1 MPYHL
6 FDTAFGT
13 CGLAWSETGLT
24 RVQLPESTRSATES
38 RVRRAGLEPSSESEI
53 PGFADEA
60 LTALKA
66 YFAGTDVS
74 FETLRLDETSVTG
87 FNASVYRALR
97 NVPRGTTVTYG
108 DLAELVGQPGA
119 AQAVGV
125 AMGRNPWP
133 VIVPC
138 HRVLASG
145 GKVGG
150 FSAPGG
156 VSTKEKLLALEGVRV
171 GSQIQPSLF

>member
-13 CGLAWSETGLT
+13 CAIAWSEVGLT
-24 RVQLPESTRSATES
+24 RVLLPESTRSKTEA
-38 RVRRAGLEPSSESEI
+38 RVRSPGMEPSGSGKPE
-53 PGFADEA
+53 FAEEA
-60 LTALKA
+60 LTLLGA
-66 YFAGTDVS
+66 YLDGSDAS
-74 FETLRLDETSVTG
+74 FESIRLDETIVTG

-108 DLAELVGQPGA
+108 DLAEQVGQPGA

-156 VSTKEKLLALEGVRV
+156 VSTKERLLALEGVRI